1 MFAWLKKLFAG
12 STSKASVSISAKNS
26 AQPVKSQRP
35 AISLSPMNE
44 GDYHSGPHGYSANT
58 AYPNTEYGGGYSG
71 ANDSEHG

>member
-26 AQPVKSQRP
+26 AQPAKSQRP
-35 AISLSPMNE
+35 AISPMNE